1 METDH
6 SRVEMDRSEELYIY
20 WMIRMTEMIG

>member
-6 SRVEMDRSEELYIY
+6 SRVEMDRSEELYIS
-20 WMIRMTEMIG
+20 WMAGMTEMIG